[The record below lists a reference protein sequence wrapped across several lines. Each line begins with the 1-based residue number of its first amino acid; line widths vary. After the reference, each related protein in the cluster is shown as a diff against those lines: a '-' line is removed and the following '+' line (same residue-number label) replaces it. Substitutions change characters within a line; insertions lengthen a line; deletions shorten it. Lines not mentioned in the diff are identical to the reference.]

1 MTPDIHGRQAARGHL
16 LVTLLAAAAAGLVLT
31 LPAHGQAPKRMYKCT
46 DAKGKVYVT
55 QTPPPECL
63 GRPTDVLN
71 SRGAV
76 VARDEG
82 ALTAEQAAQR
92 DEEKK
97 RKAEQDAA
105 AKEERR
111 RSAALLNTYS
121 NERDIEDARARALK
135 ENDAAIKQTETKI
148 ADVLKRQK
156 QLEGEKEFYV
166 KKGLPGKLQDDLRN
180 NEIELKNQQELL
192 EAKKKQSATIN
203 AKYDDDKKRY
213 LELTRSMS
221 KR

>member
-1 MTPDIHGRQAARGHL
+1 MMPDLAGRRAQWAPVF
-16 LVTLLAAAAAGLVLT
+16 VTALCAAGLILSAPV
-31 LPAHGQAPKRMYKCT
+31 QAQGSAKRMYKCT
-46 DAKGKVYVT
+46 DSKGKVYVT

-71 SRGAV
+71 SRGSV

-82 ALTAEQAAQR
+82 ALTAEQMAQR
-92 DEEKK
+92 EEEKK

-111 RSAALLNTYS
+111 RTAALLNTYS
-121 NERDIEDARARALK
+121 SEKDIEEARGRALK

-166 KKGLPGKLQDDLRN
+166 KKGMPAKLQDDIRN

-203 AKYDDDKKRY
+203 AKYDEDKKRY
-213 LELTRSMS
+213 LELTRSMP